1 MQVKPQQWET
11 SQPFGASLQRR
22 PSGSRSAMGRGDRIF
37 VEFFIPPPPPRS
49 SDSESSDSENQTSEG
64 GIEISGIDKNQSIL
78 DISAAVV
85 ERGNQET
92 RKQSGKGRTVI
103 NVNSIFNQS
112 GESDD
117 YVDSPIPEEDVSDSP
132 HSPEPNSYPL
142 FDHLESRSNSLD
154 SNASAVSSTSEA
166 NSMRS
171 ASATQAKELEDTSEP
186 ISISLSHTIES
197 HANALESAALP
208 IPSVEPKSSDTSVD
222 IIKDLEPIHLP
233 STDEFSSDHDTPF
246 IGSGG
251 SEPSNPE
258 EFKSNE
264 RVEEKGDGD
273 MEKKKEKKEE
283 KANRKEEK
291 KERKEK
297 KVEKKGD
304 KRMDEKQEE
313 RVSDKTGEKTDET
326 TDEKDDEKTSSKD
339 NDNTSMKSESKSPTP
354 KSSTSPAP
362 KSPTSPKRSG
372 DDNSH
377 SPNTS
382 QSPRGSQTIVE
393 KVMSPRTDDEESAER
408 THTRHSSPYEKT
420 SSSSPMELAQD
431 FMVMLNKSPMH
442 STNRSFFGSSPHGYI
457 SHTPQPSLGGMSR
470 VDEEST
476 SPEGRS
482 GSLDHPFHIVN
493 VDTVSSVSGQGVDE
507 SITSQENPLL
517 DRKTSHEL
525 VKKESNRQPSS
536 VNDMLNESDQ
546 MASDIA
552 GVETP
557 SLPSSLKESGTC

>member
-1 MQVKPQQWET
+1 
-11 SQPFGASLQRR
+11 
-22 PSGSRSAMGRGDRIF
+22 MGRGDRIF

-117 YVDSPIPEEDVSDSP
+117 YVDSSIPEEDVSDSP
-132 HSPEPNSYPL
+132 HSPEPNPYPL

-166 NSMRS
+166 NLMRS

-273 MEKKKEKKEE
+273 MEKKKEKKE
-283 KANRKEEK
+283 
-291 KERKEK
+291 RKEK

-326 TDEKDDEKTSSKD
+326 TDEKDEKTSSKD

>member
-1 MQVKPQQWET
+1 
-11 SQPFGASLQRR
+11 
-22 PSGSRSAMGRGDRIF
+22 MGRGDRIF

-132 HSPEPNSYPL
+132 HSPEPNPYPL

-222 IIKDLEPIHLP
+222 IIKDLKPIHLP

-291 KERKEK
+291 K
-297 KVEKKGD
+297 
-304 KRMDEKQEE
+304 
-313 RVSDKTGEKTDET
+313 
-326 TDEKDDEKTSSKD
+326 
-339 NDNTSMKSESKSPTP
+339 
-354 KSSTSPAP
+354 
-362 KSPTSPKRSG
+362 
-372 DDNSH
+372 
-377 SPNTS
+377 
-382 QSPRGSQTIVE
+382 
-393 KVMSPRTDDEESAER
+393 
-408 THTRHSSPYEKT
+408 
-420 SSSSPMELAQD
+420 
-431 FMVMLNKSPMH
+431 
-442 STNRSFFGSSPHGYI
+442 
-457 SHTPQPSLGGMSR
+457 
-470 VDEEST
+470 
-476 SPEGRS
+476 
-482 GSLDHPFHIVN
+482 
-493 VDTVSSVSGQGVDE
+493 
-507 SITSQENPLL
+507 
-517 DRKTSHEL
+517 
-525 VKKESNRQPSS
+525 
-536 VNDMLNESDQ
+536 
-546 MASDIA
+546 
-552 GVETP
+552 
-557 SLPSSLKESGTC
+557 

>member
-1 MQVKPQQWET
+1 
-11 SQPFGASLQRR
+11 
-22 PSGSRSAMGRGDRIF
+22 
-37 VEFFIPPPPPRS
+37 
-49 SDSESSDSENQTSEG
+49 
-64 GIEISGIDKNQSIL
+64 
-78 DISAAVV
+78 
-85 ERGNQET
+85 
-92 RKQSGKGRTVI
+92 
-103 NVNSIFNQS
+103 
-112 GESDD
+112 
-117 YVDSPIPEEDVSDSP
+117 
-132 HSPEPNSYPL
+132 
-142 FDHLESRSNSLD
+142 
-154 SNASAVSSTSEA
+154 
-166 NSMRS
+166 
-171 ASATQAKELEDTSEP
+171 
-186 ISISLSHTIES
+186 
-197 HANALESAALP
+197 
-208 IPSVEPKSSDTSVD
+208 
-222 IIKDLEPIHLP
+222 
-233 STDEFSSDHDTPF
+233 
-246 IGSGG
+246 
-251 SEPSNPE
+251 
-258 EFKSNE
+258 
-264 RVEEKGDGD
+264 
-273 MEKKKEKKEE
+273 
-283 KANRKEEK
+283 
-291 KERKEK
+291 
-297 KVEKKGD
+297 
-304 KRMDEKQEE
+304 
-313 RVSDKTGEKTDET
+313 
-326 TDEKDDEKTSSKD
+326 
-339 NDNTSMKSESKSPTP
+339 MKSESKSPTP

>member
-132 HSPEPNSYPL
+132 HSPEPNPYPL

-197 HANALESAALP
+197 HANAPESAALP
-208 IPSVEPKSSDTSVD
+208 IPSVKPKSSDTSVD

-233 STDEFSSDHDTPF
+233 STDEFSSDHDTLF

-326 TDEKDDEKTSSKD
+326 TDEKDEKTSSKD

-354 KSSTSPAP
+354 KSSTSPVP
-362 KSPTSPKRSG
+362 KSPTSPKRIG